1 MKEAFFAGDYKK
13 SGDLAKLQLD
23 QDPTNVEALHIIS
36 RSLQQQS
43 LFEEAIRYGLRE
55 VVLSGSNLGE
65 LEQARNYVNLA
76 DMYFSSQQHD
86 KGYRWL
92 QKSYGIFQKLKL
104 ESTLHFFPFWIATGR
119 MYRGQGQWQE
129 ALNSVEQA
137 IRLIPKGDSRYNAIL
152 CGAFTDKGH
161 AYAMLKNNKE
171 ALFCYMEARQLCIS
185 KEDYG
190 PYYATI
196 CVSISRLYFTVGHF
210 QEALPFAV
218 EALATYE
225 RLWGP
230 HHVKVGEVEGFVKKC
245 KFRIIQPKPAL
256 VPWTICKGNGSQ
268 CSKCRR
274 YFAIITNEG
283 QRCDSCFY

>member
-23 QDPTNVEALHIIS
+23 QDPTDVEALHIIS

-43 LFEEAIRYGLRE
+43 LFEEAIRYGIRE
-55 VVLSGSNLGE
+55 VILCGSNISE

-86 KGYRWL
+86 KGYHWL
-92 QKSYGIFQKLKL
+92 QKSYVLFQKLKL

-119 MYRGQGQWQE
+119 MYRCQKQWQE

-137 IRLIPKGDSRYNAIL
+137 LRLIPKGDSRYYAIKS
-152 CGAFTDKGH
+152 GALTDKGH
-161 AYAMLKNNKE
+161 AYAMMKNNKE
-171 ALFCYMEARQLCIS
+171 ALFWYMEARQLCIS

-196 CVSISRLYFTVGHF
+196 CVSIARLYVTVRYF
-210 QEALPFAV
+210 EEALPFAV
-218 EALATYE
+218 EALAAYE

-230 HHVKVGEVEGFVKKC
+230 HHVKVEELEVFVKKC

-268 CSKCRR
+268 CCKCRR
-274 YFAIITNEG
+274 YFAVLNKG
-283 QRCDSCFY
+283 QRCDSCLY